1 MPVDY
6 TIASRNALA
15 NTPTDFTNML
25 AQYQMMGA
33 RATQQQLAQ
42 QQLEEYERARRE
54 DEMVRQYYSQQGVD
68 PFARSTFAGLASK
81 SPTAF
86 FKAMPA
92 YSGMYAEQAREAA
105 LRGSEGRETALQPY
119 KLEEA
124 RGKGREAS
132 AKAGKEESAYGRDLL
147 RGAYLAHSPQRPG
160 AFEQEYAKIFP
171 ELPES
176 IQRKLGPRPTVA
188 DLEPYIVSGE
198 EFTKRREPRMAKPE
212 EMIVTGTGREGEFY
226 REQPTYVPP
235 NAMVTNRPELNAF
248 AAQGRMPPSVDEM
261 NAPLTPQEQIIQRG
275 MKRRAL
281 INQVPPEDRP
291 RVESQLDLYE
301 TVKAAN
307 DGFDRLATAGGI
319 PVAGQTTAKN
329 WQAKLKT
336 SGAGLALGNMSD
348 TQVAEEY
355 NNLRTI
361 SGVMRQR
368 FTGAIG
374 LTARQMDAAKEVEA
388 LEKILGASPSAEGLA
403 SAKRRLNTINQLL
416 GTGETSAFE
425 SPRPSRG
432 KAGESTP
439 KPLKGDET
447 IDFGDM
453 P

>member
-33 RATQQQLAQ
+33 RAQQQELARMQ
-42 QQLEEYERARRE
+42 MDEYAR
-54 DEMVRQYYSQQGVD
+54 
-68 PFARSTFAGLASK
+68 
-81 SPTAF
+81 
-86 FKAMPA
+86 KAQ
-92 YSGMYAEQAREAA
+92 AEQA
-105 LRGSEGRETALQPY
+105 LRGLTPNFDDPRFAQQVFQYDPDFARNVYLARLRGEAERASTGYTEAQTATERALMQPRIQ
-119 KLEEA
+119 EVTA
-124 RGKGREAS
+124 KGREAG
-132 AKAGKEESAYGRDLL
+132 AKATREEAVLGGDLL
-147 RGAYLAHSPQRPG
+147 RTAYLGHRPEVPG
-160 AFEQEYAKIFP
+160 SFEKAYAKIYP
-171 ELPES
+171 ELPEA
-176 IQRKLGPRPTVA
+176 IQNKLGPRPNLS
-188 DLEPYIVSGE
+188 DLEPYIVGKE
-198 EFTKRREPRMAKPE
+198 EFTERRKPRTAKTD
-212 EMIVTGTGREGEFY
+212 EMIIEGTGRPGEY
-226 REQPTYVPP
+226 TRRQPTFVPP
-235 NAMVTNRPELNAF
+235 NAMVTNQPALNTF
-248 AAQGRMPPSVDEM
+248 ATQGRMPPSVDQM
-261 NAPLTPQEQIIQRG
+261 NAPLSPQEQII
-275 MKRRAL
+275 KRDLTRRTL
-281 INQVPPEDRP
+281 LNQVPPEDRP

-307 DGFDRLATAGGI
+307 AGFDRLATAGGI

-329 WQAKLKT
+329 WQAKLRT

-361 SGVMRQR
+361 SGVIRQR
-368 FTGAIG
+368 FAGAIG
-374 LTARQMDAAKEVEA
+374 LTARQMDAAKEAEQ
-388 LEKILGASPSAEGLA
+388 LEKILGSNPSAEGLA
-403 SAKRRLNTINQLL
+403 SAKRRLNTINELL

>member
-33 RATQQQLAQ
+33 RAQQQQLAQ
-42 QQLEEYERARRE
+42 MQMDEYAR
-54 DEMVRQYYSQQGVD
+54 
-68 PFARSTFAGLASK
+68 
-81 SPTAF
+81 
-86 FKAMPA
+86 KAQ
-92 YSGMYAEQAREAA
+92 AEQA
-105 LRGSEGRETALQPY
+105 LRGITPNFDDPRFAQQAFQYDPDYARNLYLARLRGQAEKASTGYSQAQTATERALMDPRVQKVTAEGREAT
-119 KLEEA
+119 
-124 RGKGREAS
+124 
-132 AKAGKEESAYGRDLL
+132 AKAGVEESKLGRDLL

-176 IQRKLGPRPTVA
+176 MQRKLGPRPTVA
-188 DLEPYIVSGE
+188 DLEPYLVSGE
-198 EFTKRREPRMAKPE
+198 EFTEKRKPRTAKAE
-212 EMIVTGTGREGEFY
+212 EMIIEGTGRPNEY
-226 REQPTYVPP
+226 VRQQPTFMPP
-235 NAMVTNRPELNAF
+235 NAMVTNQPALNTF
-248 AAQGRMPPSVDEM
+248 ATQGRMPPSTDQM
-261 NAPLTPQEQIIQRG
+261 NAPLSPQEQIIQRDI
-275 MKRRAL
+275 KRSSML
-281 INQVPPEDRP
+281 NQVPPEDRP
-291 RVESQLDLYE
+291 RVQSQLDLYE
-301 TVKAAN
+301 TVDAAN
-307 DGFDRLATAGGI
+307 RGLDRLATAGGI
-319 PVAGQTTAKN
+319 PVAGQTTAQN
-329 WQAKLKT
+329 WKAKLRT

-361 SGVMRQR
+361 SGVIRQR
-368 FTGAIG
+368 FAGAIG
-374 LTARQMDAAKEVEA
+374 LTARQMDAAKEAEQ
-388 LEKILGASPSAEGLA
+388 LEKILGSNPSAEGLA
-403 SAKRRLNTINQLL
+403 SAKRRLNTINELL
-416 GTGETSAFE
+416 GTGEKSAFE